1 MVVRKAVHNKF
12 LAKNS
17 CFRFA
22 SAGQRA
28 SVQSSGPIT
37 LPRRATEMSAA
48 RSIFVQLAIA
58 GLVGVPL
65 RASASDGVKP
75 AASETKE
82 AATSSISFTRDIA
95 AIFVEKC
102 IACHGPKNAESEYRL
117 DSYEQLRKVGASGEP
132 PIVPGKPDSSLL
144 YRLVNS
150 GDKEERMPQEGKALA
165 TEQIAVLRRWIESGA
180 PFDGPSESAPLQS
193 ILPRRNHP
201 APPSVYPRPVPVL
214 ALAFSPN
221 NERVATGGYHELLL
235 WSAADGSVQ
244 QRITNVA
251 QRIHAI
257 AFNPDGTLVA
267 VAAGTPGR
275 FGEVRLFNAQSGELI
290 ADLASTTDEM
300 LDVEFSRDGR
310 RLLACG
316 ADRTIRTFDVAER
329 KELLRI
335 ESHADWV
342 MAAAFSPDGSKI
354 ASVSRDKNAR
364 IFDSSTGLVQTTY
377 AGHDEQIFDVA
388 FSPDGAYVFTAG
400 RGRELHRWSAEGKDT
415 SKSDI
420 RKKETGAIIG
430 RTTAAI
436 HRLAVS
442 DTRIFAATA
451 DGKVFE
457 FDTHPERNDPPPPQ
471 EEEKKDGDAKK
482 KNDAPPPKREPL
494 RIYSGPSEQAFAIG
508 VDPAGKRI
516 AVGLF
521 DGQVLIYDTENVEP
535 KLTFQAVP
543 K

>member
-1 MVVRKAVHNKF
+1 MCCNNR
-12 LAKNS
+12 
-17 CFRFA
+17 
-22 SAGQRA
+22 
-28 SVQSSGPIT
+28 I
-37 LPRRATEMSAA
+37 EMSATKL
-48 RSIFVQLAIA
+48 SFVATVAGCLVAGLPVAIA
-58 GLVGVPL
+58 SD
-65 RASASDGVKP
+65 SAKP
-75 AASETKE
+75 AASETDAA
-82 AATSSISFTRDIA
+82 AATAVSFTRDIA

-132 PIVPGKPDSSLL
+132 PIVPGKPNASLL
-144 YRLVNS
+144 FRLVNS
-150 GDKEERMPQEGKALA
+150 DDKEDRMPQEGKALPP
-165 TEQIAVLRRWIESGA
+165 EQIALLRRWIEGGA
-180 PFDGPSESAPLQS
+180 QFDGPSQSAPLQS
-193 ILPRRNHP
+193 ILPRRLYP
-201 APPSVYPRPVPVL
+201 APPATYPRPVPVL

-221 NERVATGGYHELLL
+221 NERLATGGYHELLL
-235 WSAADGSVQ
+235 WNAGDGAIQ
-244 QRITNVA
+244 QRIANIA
-251 QRIHAI
+251 QRVHAI

-275 FGEVRLFNAQSGELI
+275 SGEVRLFNAQSGELI

-316 ADRTIRTFDVAER
+316 ADRTIRTFDIAEQ

-354 ASVSRDKNAR
+354 ASASRDKNAR
-364 IFDSSTGLVQTTY
+364 IFDSMTGLVQTTY
-377 AGHDEQIFDVA
+377 PGHDEQIFDVE
-388 FSPDGAYVFTAG
+388 FSTDGAYVFTAG

-436 HRLAVS
+436 HRLAVNE
-442 DTRIFAATA
+442 TRVFAATA
-451 DGKVFE
+451 DGKIFE
-457 FDTHPERNDPPPPQ
+457 FDSHPEKNDPPPPKD
-471 EEEKKDGDAKK
+471 EEKKKDGDAKK
-482 KNDAPPPKREPL
+482 KDSPPPKREPL
-494 RIYSGPSEQAFAIG
+494 RVYAGPTEQAFALG
-508 VDPAGKRI
+508 LDSANKRI

-521 DGQVLIYDTENVEP
+521 DGQVLIYDAENIQP
-535 KLTFQAVP
+535 KLTFQAMP
-543 K
+543 R